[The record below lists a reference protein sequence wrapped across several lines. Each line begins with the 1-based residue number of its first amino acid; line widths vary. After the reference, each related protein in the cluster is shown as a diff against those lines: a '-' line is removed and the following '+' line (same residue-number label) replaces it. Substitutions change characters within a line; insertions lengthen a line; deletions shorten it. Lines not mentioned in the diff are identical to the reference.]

1 MLKKLIPKKTFEIK
15 TQHFGEKLLD
25 QNNAK
30 HIFQA
35 FKTMKQLCRLIN
47 RSKKDVYSPICNV
60 SINIIVVTENLL
72 NTKCLFLTYTFSVFF
87 FRKCSVF
94 IPFIGLS

>member
-60 SINIIVVTENLL
+60 SININLL

-87 FRKCSVF
+87 SSNLVL
-94 IPFIGLS
+94 IGTF